1 MQISEVALAILII
14 FGVITLI
21 QLVYY
26 YVIYG
31 RFAFY
36 RKKGALGF
44 RDIPISVVIV
54 VRDDAAQ
61 VLQTLPSLLEQQYSF
76 YEIVIVNDR
85 SRDENSLHAIR
96 EYKDRYPNIKIV
108 DLSTAVSTSRGKKM
122 AISMGIKCASHDHI
136 LLTSPNCKPASPQ
149 WLSMMAENFQFQH
162 KIVLGYNT
170 FAKKKGPYSHFL
182 HYDNLVGAVQYFSH
196 ALLHTTY
203 RGDLNNVGF
212 VRPLFYRQRGFI
224 SYNHLLYGEE
234 DIFIHRASTRDNTA
248 IEYAAEAATV
258 RQHTPQYSH
267 WRLHK
272 VSLFFTRKYNSLKN
286 RIMLGLYE
294 LSNLLFYVFLVLSI
308 LAALHIP
315 LLLYITAGIAV
326 VRIASMYVVMGLS
339 AKKLSEKTVI
349 PHLLFYDL
357 LFSLLNPL
365 YWLSAKL
372 QHNKI
377 AKR

>member
-122 AISMGIKCASHDHI
+122 AISMGIKCATYDHI
-136 LLTSPNCKPASPQ
+136 LLTSPNCIPASKL
-149 WLSMMAENFQFQH
+149 WISNMAQNFQFQR

-170 FAKKKGPYSHFL
+170 YAKKKGPYSHFL
-182 HYDNLVGAVQYFSH
+182 LYDNLIGAVQYFSH
-196 ALLHTTY
+196 ALLRTTY
-203 RGDLNNVGF
+203 RGDLNNVAF
-212 VRPLFYRQRGFI
+212 VRPLFYQQKGFI
-224 SYNHLLYGEE
+224 AYNHLLYGEE
-234 DIFIHRASTRDNTA
+234 DIFIHRASNKNNTA
-248 IEYAAEAATV
+248 IEFDPDSATV
-258 RQHTPQYSH
+258 RQHTPSYGF

-272 VSLFFTRKYNSLKN
+272 VSLFFTRKYNSFKN
-286 RIMLGLYE
+286 RFLLSLYE
-294 LSNLLFYVFLVLSI
+294 LTNLLFYAFLAIAIVVSLHQP
-308 LAALHIP
+308 LA
-315 LLLYITAGIAV
+315 LYIAAGIAV
-326 VRIASMYVVMGLS
+326 LRIASMYVVMGIA
-339 AKKLSEKTVI
+339 AKKLQEKQLI
-349 PHLLFYDL
+349 PHFLFYDL
-357 LFSLLNPL
+357 LFSILNPL
-365 YWLSAKL
+365 YWLSSKI
-372 QHNKI
+372 HHKKI
-377 AKR
+377 AQ

>member
-1 MQISEVALAILII
+1 MQISELALAILIV

-61 VLQTLPSLLEQQYSF
+61 VLQTLPFLLEQQYSF
-76 YEIVIVNDR
+76 FEIVIVNDR

-122 AISMGIKCASHDHI
+122 AISMGIKCATYDHI
-136 LLTSPNCKPASPQ
+136 LLTSPNCIPSSKLWISN
-149 WLSMMAENFQFQH
+149 MAQNFQFQR

-182 HYDNLVGAVQYFSH
+182 LYDNLIGAVQYFSH
-196 ALLHTTY
+196 ALLRTTY
-203 RGDLNNVGF
+203 RGDLNNVAF
-212 VRPLFYRQRGFI
+212 VRPLFYQQKGFI
-224 SYNHLLYGEE
+224 AYNHLLYGEE
-234 DIFIHRASTRDNTA
+234 DIFIHRASNKNNTA
-248 IEYAAEAATV
+248 IEFDPDSATV
-258 RQHTPQYSH
+258 RQHTPSYGF

-272 VSLFFTRKYNSLKN
+272 VSLFYTRKFNSFKN
-286 RIMLGLYE
+286 RFLLSLYE
-294 LSNLLFYVFLVLSI
+294 LSNLLFYAFLAIAIVVSLHQP
-308 LAALHIP
+308 LA
-315 LLLYITAGIAV
+315 LYIAAGIAV
-326 VRIASMYVVMGLS
+326 LRIASMYVVMGIS
-339 AKKLSEKTVI
+339 AKKLQEKQLI
-349 PHLLFYDL
+349 PHFLFYDL
-357 LFSLLNPL
+357 LFSILNPL
-365 YWLSAKL
+365 YWLSSKI
-372 QHNKI
+372 HHKKI
-377 AKR
+377 AQ

>member
-1 MQISEVALAILII
+1 MQISEVALAILIV

-61 VLQTLPSLLEQQYSF
+61 VLQTLPFLLEQQYSF
-76 YEIVIVNDR
+76 FEIVIVNDR

-122 AISMGIKCASHDHI
+122 AISMGIKCATYDHI
-136 LLTSPNCKPASPQ
+136 LLTSPNCIPSSKLWISN
-149 WLSMMAENFQFQH
+149 MAQNFQFQR

-182 HYDNLVGAVQYFSH
+182 HYDNLIGAVQYFSH
-196 ALLHTTY
+196 ALLRTTY
-203 RGDLNNVGF
+203 RGDLNNVAF
-212 VRPLFYRQRGFI
+212 VRPLFYQQKGFI
-224 SYNHLLYGEE
+224 AYNHLLYGEE
-234 DIFIHRASTRDNTA
+234 DIFIHRASNKNNTA
-248 IEYAAEAATV
+248 IEFDPDSATV
-258 RQHTPQYSH
+258 RQHTPSYGF

-272 VSLFFTRKYNSLKN
+272 VSLFYTRKFNSFKN
-286 RIMLGLYE
+286 RFLLSLYE
-294 LSNLLFYVFLVLSI
+294 LSNLLFYAFLAIAIVVSLHQP
-308 LAALHIP
+308 LA
-315 LLLYITAGIAV
+315 LYIAAGIAV
-326 VRIASMYVVMGLS
+326 LRIASMYVVMGIS
-339 AKKLSEKTVI
+339 AKKLQEKQLI
-349 PHLLFYDL
+349 PHFLFYDL
-357 LFSLLNPL
+357 LFSILNPL
-365 YWLSAKL
+365 YWLSSKI
-372 QHNKI
+372 HHKKI
-377 AKR
+377 AQ